1 MIFPVNKIING
12 FKLVVSIPTLRT
24 LSAPVNPKTTKAAA
38 GYVSAEDTEVSST
51 KLDRWNVTVGYDYS
65 LSKRTSV
72 YTAATYLEDT
82 YKTANEDD
90 HKPNACE
97 VMVGLIHKF

>member
-1 MIFPVNKIING
+1 M
-12 FKLVVSIPTLRT
+12 
-24 LSAPVNPKTTKAAA
+24 
-38 GYVSAEDTEVSST
+38 
-51 KLDRWNVTVGYDYS
+51 TVGYDYS

-82 YKTANEDD
+82 YKKANEDD

>member
-1 MIFPVNKIING
+1 MPEFD
-12 FKLVVSIPTLRT
+12 LH
-24 LSAPVNPKTTKAAA
+24 AQ
-38 GYVSAEDTEVSST
+38 VSST

-82 YKTANEDD
+82 YKTADEDD